1 MDNIKLAFN
10 TPTPKK
16 LKTICVVEDNPMEQT
31 MIVDYFGK
39 YKDLVIKA
47 FSDGES
53 CIKEIVKSN
62 ISPDLILLDYFL
74 DSTVVTSKDG
84 LEIMEKL
91 KELSPNSNFIMLTSV
106 ENDRIKSLA
115 SKKGILGYIIKDKTS
130 YDRLDSIIEGNFS
143 VEADPSY

>member
-39 YKDLVIKA
+39 YKDLIIKA

-62 ISPDLILLDYFL
+62 VAPDLILLDYFL
-74 DSTVVTSKDG
+74 DSTVPTSKDG

-106 ENDRIKSLA
+106 ENDRIKNLA
-115 SKKGILGYIIKDKTS
+115 SKKGILGYIIKDKTR
-130 YDRLDSIIEGNFS
+130 YNEINVLLEKYFTKIG
-143 VEADPSY
+143 YL